1 MHLIIT
7 QRQSATLKGVK
18 QMNIAASSKSKN
30 IVPIAQPL
38 ANSPEHHISSTLAKF
53 NYSIDDLVPQATQF
67 LIYKLFVMCE
77 SDDAM
82 TSLKGIELMGKTAYC
97 GLFKDKVEVS
107 YSHKSSEELQQEL
120 HLLAVKLG
128 LANAL

>member
-1 MHLIIT
+1 M
-7 QRQSATLKGVK
+7 SALSLSAV
-18 QMNIAASSKSKN
+18 KSKK

-38 ANSPEHHISSTLAKF
+38 ASSPEKHISNTLNRF

-67 LIYKLFVMCE
+67 LIYKLFCMCE
-77 SDDAM
+77 SADPM

>member
-1 MHLIIT
+1 M
-7 QRQSATLKGVK
+7 SAPSLSAVK
-18 QMNIAASSKSKN
+18 SNN
-30 IVPIAQPL
+30 IVALKAPAT
-38 ANSPEHHISSTLAKF
+38 SEPEKHISNTLNKF
-53 NYSIDDLVPQATQF
+53 DYSIEDLVPQATQF
-67 LIYKLFVMCE
+67 LIYKLFCMCE
-77 SDDAM
+77 NDDAM

-97 GLFKDKVEVS
+97 GLFRDKVEVS

>member
-1 MHLIIT
+1 M
-7 QRQSATLKGVK
+7 SAPSLSTVK
-18 QMNIAASSKSKN
+18 SNN

-38 ANSPEHHISSTLAKF
+38 ASSPEKHISKTLNKF
-53 NYSIDDLVPQATQF
+53 NYSIEDLVPAATQF
-67 LIYKLFVMCE
+67 LIYKLFCMCE
-77 SDDAM
+77 SADPM
-82 TSLKGIELMGKTAYC
+82 TSLKGIELMGKTSYC
-97 GLFKDKVEVS
+97 GLFKEKVEVS

>member
-1 MHLIIT
+1 M
-7 QRQSATLKGVK
+7 SAPSLSAV
-18 QMNIAASSKSKN
+18 KSKN

-38 ANSPEHHISSTLAKF
+38 ASSPEKHITSTLAGF
-53 NYSIDDLVPQATQF
+53 NYSIEDLVPAATQF
-67 LIYKLFVMCE
+67 LIYKLFCMCE
-77 SDDAM
+77 SADPM
-82 TSLKGIELMGKTAYC
+82 TSLKGIELMGKTSYC
-97 GLFKDKVEVS
+97 GLFKEKVEVS